1 MKFRFLYLFCL
12 FLLLTMLCGCSF
24 TTSGNSLEAF
34 SQRMN
39 CLNENYNMNP
49 NGYIVDTSQNTL
61 TKFYKFTEKEIM
73 LKFKYD
79 SKNRLTQMHIVF
91 DLAVL
96 EKSDISFSFISDC
109 IVCFCQ
115 NESTSDEILGIS
127 DFNNILKTVKN
138 ETTVAQVGDIKIEID
153 STRLG
158 TVISLYKDI

>member
-12 FLLLTMLCGCSF
+12 FLSLTMLCGCSF
-24 TTSGNSLEAF
+24 STSGNSLEAF

-39 CLNENYNMNP
+39 CLNENYNMNS
-49 NGYIVDTSQNTL
+49 NGYIVDTSQNTF

-91 DLAVL
+91 DPTVL

-109 IVCFCQ
+109 IFCFCQ

>member
-1 MKFRFLYLFCL
+1 MKSRFFNLFCL
-12 FLLLTMLCGCSF
+12 FLSLITLCGCSF
-24 TTSGNSLEAF
+24 SNSGESLEAF

-39 CLNENYNMNP
+39 SLNENYNMNS
-49 NGYIVDTSQNTL
+49 NGYIIDTSQNTL
-61 TKFYKFTEKEIM
+61 TKFYKSDEKEIM

-91 DLAVL
+91 DPAVL
-96 EKSDISFSFISDC
+96 EESDEPFTFISDC

-115 NESTSDEILGIS
+115 NESTSREILGMT
-127 DFNNILKTVKN
+127 DFDDIIKTVRN
-138 ETTVAQVGDIKIEID
+138 ETTDTEVGNIKIEID